1 MAAVPRVAL
10 LALAVGLVLADSSVV
25 TLGLPDVLA
34 DFDATPA
41 RVAWV
46 LTGYNL
52 VLAAAALPAAA
63 LARSAGPVTLVRGG
77 LVVFALASLACALA
91 PSLGALV
98 VARCVQGLGGA
109 AVAVGALPLLAD
121 ATGSRARGTTVWAVA
136 GAIGAAVGPAA
147 GGLLTEALAWEAI
160 FAVQVPLAVACL
172 AAAAAG
178 PALASAAGDDP
189 LGARADRPAVP
200 ALLALAALGAGLT
213 AALFLLVLLLIA
225 GWRESPLTAAL
236 TVTVMPIAA
245 LLASRVGRG
254 LDERARG
261 AAGAVLVAGGLA
273 ALGLLPEAGL
283 GWTIA
288 PQVLIGLGLGLGL
301 DALTEAAVRDRAPLA
316 THGGWTIAARH
327 AGIVVALAVLTPLFS
342 GDLAREEER
351 AEERGLALVLDAP
364 IAPAT
369 KLTLG
374 LELAERIDRDEGRVP
389 EVGPAFA
396 AAPPSDPA
404 EAPAYAR
411 LEARLNEELDR
422 AATAAFSRSFLI
434 GALLAAL
441 AAVPLL
447 LRVRT

>member
-1 MAAVPRVAL
+1 MPPVAL
-10 LALAVGLVLADSSVV
+10 LALAVGLVVADSSVV
-25 TLGLPDVLA
+25 TIGLPDVLA
-34 DFDATPA
+34 DFDSTAGD
-41 RVAWV
+41 VSWV
-46 LTGYNL
+46 LTSYNL
-52 VLAAAALPAAA
+52 LLAVAALPAAA
-63 LARSAGPVTLVRGG
+63 LAARVGAARLATVG

-91 PSLGALV
+91 GSLGTLV
-98 VARCVQGLGGA
+98 AARCVQGLGGA
-109 AVAVGALPLLAD
+109 AVAVAALALLVDAAGGRGRGIAVWGA
-121 ATGSRARGTTVWAVA
+121 A
-136 GAIGAAVGPAA
+136 GAVGAAIGPAA

-160 FAVQVPLAVACL
+160 FAVQVPLAVVCL
-172 AAAAAG
+172 AATAAG
-178 PALASAAGDDP
+178 PALAAARD
-189 LGARADRPAVP
+189 GALPARSDRPAVP

-245 LLASRVGRG
+245 LAASRVGRG

-288 PQVLIGLGLGLGL
+288 PQVLVGLGLGLGL

-396 AAPPSDPA
+396 AAPPGDPA

-411 LEARLNEELDR
+411 LEARLDEELDR
-422 AATAAFSRSFLI
+422 AATAAFSRSFLV

-447 LRVRT
+447 LRVRA